1 MYLNNDLNYLKEL
14 KRKEVYIFG
23 AAKIGETVMHQL
35 ESNQIP
41 VKAFIDNNANK
52 KEFQGKKVISLKEW
66 MKLACIN
73 KLIVIAAAVRSEYE
87 IRKQLNENNIY
98 QFISRCQIDFGGGLS
113 IMTSGILRF
122 RSQ

>member
-98 QFISRCQIDFGGGLS
+98 QFISRCQIDFGGG
-113 IMTSGILRF
+113 
-122 RSQ
+122 